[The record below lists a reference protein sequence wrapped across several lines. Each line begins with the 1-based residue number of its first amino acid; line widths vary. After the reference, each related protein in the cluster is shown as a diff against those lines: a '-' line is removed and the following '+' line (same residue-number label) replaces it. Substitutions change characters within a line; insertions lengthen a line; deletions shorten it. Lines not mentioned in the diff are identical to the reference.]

1 MGDALRYADEA
12 LKQDREIVLEAV
24 RQSGD
29 ALQCADEALKQ
40 DPFLQPASVALNCIA
55 GQGRLAPVANISAL
69 VARPDE
75 SLECL
80 VSFGFGGSR
89 CSLVCEAGQTLGGLA
104 RAIVQKYSV
113 EGGLVH
119 ARFPGRERCSPLE
132 ANTPLA
138 ALASVVPD
146 K

>member
-1 MGDALRYADEA
+1 MG
-12 LKQDREIVLEAV
+12 
-24 RQSGD
+24 
-29 ALQCADEALKQ
+29 
-40 DPFLQPASVALNCIA
+40 NCIA
-55 GQGRLAPVANISAL
+55 AQGRLAPVANISAL

-80 VSFGFGGSR
+80 VSFGFSGSG
-89 CSLVCEAGQTLGGLA
+89 CSLVCKPGQTLGDLA

-113 EGGLVH
+113 ECGLVH
-119 ARFPGRERCSPLE
+119 ARFPGLERCNPLE

-138 ALASVVPD
+138 ALASIVPE